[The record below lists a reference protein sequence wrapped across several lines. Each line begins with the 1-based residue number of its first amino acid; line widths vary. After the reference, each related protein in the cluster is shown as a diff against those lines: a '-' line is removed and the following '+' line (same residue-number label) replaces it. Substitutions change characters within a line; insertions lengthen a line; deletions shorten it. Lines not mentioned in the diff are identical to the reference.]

1 MTTITI
7 TVRDDDGNLID
18 HELQP
23 ANPKRPIYVAV
34 GEPGHRSG
42 VWRIWGNPPTTGKS
56 DVFVTA
62 RSIARVQKFSL
73 HESGDFRHQ
82 WVTADAASRFTS
94 SPDKLSKSLTVG
106 ESGRHC
112 FVRWP
117 RVQRIPPSAGRSN
130 LRTSWCCLF
139 RAPRHLRCG
148 DITG

>member
-106 ESGRHC
+106 ESGRTVSSGGHGC
-112 FVRWP
+112 NAFRL
-117 RVQRIPPSAGRSN
+117 RLAGRTFARRGVACFGR
-130 LRTSWCCLF
+130 LVT
-139 RAPRHLRCG
+139 
-148 DITG
+148 